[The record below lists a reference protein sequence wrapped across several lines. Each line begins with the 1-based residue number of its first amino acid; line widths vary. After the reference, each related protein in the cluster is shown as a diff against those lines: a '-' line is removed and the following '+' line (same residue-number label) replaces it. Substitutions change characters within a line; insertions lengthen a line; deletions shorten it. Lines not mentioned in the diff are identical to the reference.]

1 MSDVDRVVSDL
12 LEVGE
17 LVHILSPASR
27 REQGVA
33 RLDVFPVP
41 IVGVE
46 ESFRM
51 KPDAICF
58 VGLSAST
65 QTHEWDVRIDGLV
78 GVTARVDIAVRRSAI
93 TDDRSTSFDPYI
105 KSLRF
110 GHTESEL
117 RSVHAARRISNCI
130 A

>member
-1 MSDVDRVVSDL
+1 M
-12 LEVGE
+12 LEVRE
-17 LVHILSPASR
+17 FMHILSPASR

-33 RLDVFPVP
+33 RRLDIFPLP

-51 KPDAICF
+51 KPHAICF

-65 QTHEWDVRIDGLV
+65 QTLEEDVRIDGLV
-78 GVTARVDIAVRRSAI
+78 GVTAHVEIAVRRPAI

-105 KSLRF
+105 NKS
-110 GHTESEL
+110 SM
-117 RSVHAARRISNCI
+117 C
-130 A
+130 